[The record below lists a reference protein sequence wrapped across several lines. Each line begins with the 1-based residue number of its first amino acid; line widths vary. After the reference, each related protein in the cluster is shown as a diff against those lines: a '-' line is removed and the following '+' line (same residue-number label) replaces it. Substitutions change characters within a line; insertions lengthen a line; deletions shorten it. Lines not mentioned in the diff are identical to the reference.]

1 VKKTPAEQLFALDV
15 ALDRAI
21 DQLGDEF
28 EGKARRMARDWFRTV
43 VAFVGTLPGK
53 NGFLSPSGAAKA
65 AGITRALEDAG
76 DDLQRQLERAFDSF
90 ADVSKQALKGLAV
103 GGHDTSLRP
112 IDLQV
117 LTAYRNL
124 KIIDFRELQ
133 AGILGRVS
141 SAVRKAAVSGQN
153 VNELFIE
160 VDEVLS
166 EWPWRARTLFESSI
180 AEFSQ
185 VVTATKAGQ
194 KDRVFLY
201 TGPIDSRIRNFCI
214 DRVGRVFSRAAIDKM
229 DNGQMPNTFL
239 TRGGYNCRHQ
249 WRDVTDIPELAKLA
263 DTGMYAT
270 PELQGR
276 VASTRLLLK
285 GPAGKGRRRTA

>member
-1 VKKTPAEQLFALDV
+1 MKRSAADKLFALDI

-21 DQLGDEF
+21 DQLGDQF
-28 EGKARRMARDWFRTV
+28 QDQAQRMARAWFRSV
-43 VAFVGTLPGK
+43 VAFVATLPQA
-53 NGFLSPSGAAKA
+53 NGYLKTAGAAKA
-65 AGITRALEDAG
+65 QGITRHLEAATENTT
-76 DDLQRQLERAFDSF
+76 RQLERAFDAF

-103 GGHDTSLRP
+103 GGHDTHLKP

-153 VNELFIE
+153 VNELLIE

-166 EWPWRARTLFESSI
+166 EWPWRARTLYESSI

-194 KDRVFLY
+194 TDRVFLY
-201 TGPIDSRIRNFCI
+201 TGPIDNRIRTFCI
-214 DRVGRVFSRAAIDKM
+214 GIVGRVFSRPVIDKM

-249 WRDVTDIPELAKLA
+249 WRDVTDIPELARLA

-270 PELQGR
+270 PELQAK
-276 VASTRLLLK
+276 VASTRALVK
-285 GPAGKGRRRTA
+285 GAGKRKRTA